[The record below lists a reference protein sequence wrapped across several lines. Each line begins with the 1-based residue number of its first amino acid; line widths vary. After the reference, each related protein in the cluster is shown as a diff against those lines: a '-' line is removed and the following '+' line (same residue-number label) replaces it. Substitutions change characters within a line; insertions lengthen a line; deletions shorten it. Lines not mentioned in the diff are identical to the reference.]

1 MDRSGKFVTN
11 SGFKVSDWVQGSHM
25 TLVPDPFYNG
35 PHKPYLEKVIHPF
48 QDASAAT
55 ILPYESDEVDI
66 AGVDVTDLE
75 RILRDPALK
84 DELVRFHA
92 MNTWYM
98 FFRTQQPPFND
109 VRVREA
115 VSRSLDR
122 EKYGQCDSTGRSDS
136 GLFHDPARIKRIRR
150 VRL

>member
-1 MDRSGKFVTN
+1 
-11 SGFKVSDWVQGSHM
+11 M

-92 MNTWYM
+92 MNTWWKK
-98 FFRTQQPPFND
+98 PPPNWIPSNAPNYTATP
-109 VRVREA
+109 RP
-115 VSRSLDR
+115 SWL
-122 EKYGQCDSTGRSDS
+122 K
-136 GLFHDPARIKRIRR
+136 IIRPPSCITTSASNS
-150 VRL
+150 VNPG